1 MTIFRVMKFQMFDNK
16 KFEYFCYRNDL
27 TSRAIK
33 QYLYVK
39 RDFFEVTLLI
49 GMVSQENKFSSSE

>member
-1 MTIFRVMKFQMFDNK
+1 MKFQMFDNK